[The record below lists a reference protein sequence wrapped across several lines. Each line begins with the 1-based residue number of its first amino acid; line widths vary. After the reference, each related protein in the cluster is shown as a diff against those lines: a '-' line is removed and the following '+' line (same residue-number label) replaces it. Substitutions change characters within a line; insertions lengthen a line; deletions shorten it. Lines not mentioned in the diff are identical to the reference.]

1 MNNFIFKTYENL
13 TKDELYSILR
23 LRQEVFIIEQQC
35 CYLDADG
42 LDQNSTH
49 LMLFNTKI
57 LVAYMRIINK
67 SIIYPQTTFSRILV
81 KHDFRNKGL
90 GRKIINKALNSINN
104 EPVVMSAQ
112 LYLEKFYEEFGFKS
126 VGSSFFE
133 DNIPH
138 IKMIK
143 G

>member
-49 LMLFNTKI
+49 LMLFNTK
-57 LVAYMRIINK
+57 
-67 SIIYPQTTFSRILV
+67 
-81 KHDFRNKGL
+81 
-90 GRKIINKALNSINN
+90 
-104 EPVVMSAQ
+104 
-112 LYLEKFYEEFGFKS
+112 S
-126 VGSSFFE
+126 VP
-133 DNIPH
+133 NP
-138 IKMIK
+138 
-143 G
+143 